1 MTDSVIEKQ
10 DRILMALL
18 PDLAFDGW
26 CWTAV
31 ENAAVK
37 AGFDPAMAEA
47 VFPGRL
53 KDAVAHF
60 SDWAD
65 RQMLKRLSK
74 TDSESMR
81 VRDRIRLAVTE
92 RLNVLQP
99 WKEAV
104 RLSSRFWSVPSR
116 AARPAKLMWRTADRI
131 WDWAGDTA
139 QDYNRYTKRALLTG
153 ILGSTTLA
161 WLSDQDEGMTA
172 TKDFLDRRIDNV
184 MAIGRILGKAGKKR

>member
-1 MTDSVIEKQ
+1 MTEKR

-26 CWTAV
+26 CWSAV
-31 ENAAVK
+31 ENAALK
-37 AGFDPAMAEA
+37 SGFDPAMAEA

-65 RQMLKRLSK
+65 RQMMKRLSK
-74 TDSESMR
+74 TDSESMK

-92 RLNVLQP
+92 RLDVLQP

-104 RLSSRFWSVPSR
+104 RMSSRFWGVPSR
-116 AARPAKLMWRTADRI
+116 AGQPAKLMWRTADVI
-131 WDWAGDTA
+131 WEWAGDTA
-139 QDYNRYTKRALLTG
+139 QDYNRYTKRALLMG

-161 WLSDQDEGMTA
+161 WLSDQDEGMAA
-172 TKDFLDRRIDNV
+172 TKEFLDRRIDNV
-184 MAIGRILGKAGKKR
+184 MSIGRILGKAGKTR